1 MEDLYGFIGKTIHE
15 LRTNY
20 GGKGISQEELAKE
33 METTANTISRW
44 ETAIYKPSAK
54 ELHKLAQFFGITIAT
69 FFPEKENPLLQALMS
84 ATGELRE
91 DDFHELIRYAQF
103 RTARRKL
110 DEAKT
115 HTKRKK

>member
-1 MEDLYGFIGKTIHE
+1 MEDLYGFIGKKIHE
-15 LRTNY
+15 LRQNY
-20 GGKGISQEELAKE
+20 GGKGLNQEDLARE

-44 ETAIYKPSAK
+44 ETATYKPSAK
-54 ELHKLAQFFGITIAT
+54 ELHKLAKFFGVTIAT

-91 DDFHELIRYAQF
+91 DDFQELIRYAQF
-103 RTARRKL
+103 RAARRKL
-110 DEAKT
+110 DEVKT